1 MKGHRTMIDLR
12 PNVQPTKQR
21 KRKPAGYVYLACP
34 YTSPDPAVQAERVEL
49 ASIVAARIMLN
60 GFAVYSPITHGHVI
74 AQHLPRSAE
83 TGHAFWMD
91 QCLPLVAKADALIVL
106 PMAGWRKSRGVDDE
120 LAFAAAQ
127 GIRIG
132 MVQSIAY
139 PWQDQLD
146 KVLDVELKLFGAEP
160 VIGLER
166 AGLVEHAAMAAAQE
180 DAISK
185 HWGELE

>member
-1 MKGHRTMIDLR
+1 MIDLR
-12 PNVQPTKQR
+12 PKIQPTAQPATQR

-34 YTSPDPAVQAERVEL
+34 YTHPDQAVQLERVEL

-83 TGHAFWMD
+83 TGHEFWMD

-106 PMAGWRKSRGVDDE
+106 PMAGWRKSSGVGDE
-120 LAFAAAQ
+120 MAFAAAN

-132 MVQSIAY
+132 MVQAIAY

-146 KVLDVELKLFGAEP
+146 KVLDVEMRIFGAEP

-185 HWGELE
+185 QWGELE